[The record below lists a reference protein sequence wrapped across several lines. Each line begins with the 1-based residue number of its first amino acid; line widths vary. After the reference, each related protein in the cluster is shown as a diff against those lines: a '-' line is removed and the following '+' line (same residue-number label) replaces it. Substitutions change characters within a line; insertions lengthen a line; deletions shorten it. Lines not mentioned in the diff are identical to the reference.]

1 MDAVTLAIAMFV
13 CLFFATGVGAWRQM
27 SQIVALKREWD
38 VPLLW
43 RNMFVRSIT
52 WLLSTSL
59 SILGALFAEKLL
71 APVFGEFGAKFS
83 FGVILLLRWWAS
95 MLIAWKILRTKYTEE
110 ELI

>member
-1 MDAVTLAIAMFV
+1 MDTVTLAIAMIV
-13 CLFFATGVGAWRQM
+13 CLFVATGVGAWRQM
-27 SQIVALKREWD
+27 SQIVAQKREWD

-43 RNMFVRSIT
+43 HNMFVRSIT

-59 SILGALFAEKLL
+59 SIMGALFAERLL
-71 APVFGEFGAKFS
+71 APFLGELGAKFS

-95 MLIAWKILRTKYTEE
+95 MFVAWRILRTKYTEE